1 MPAGYVHHSISGTF
15 SAESYFRRIEAEHPH
30 VFWLDDSLG
39 ETVSYIG
46 WGVPSGSSSLSVL
59 DTATDLPV
67 SLVGWISY
75 LTRDDTLRVISESR
89 KNSRSDSHFLKVTI
103 AVRIN
108 HVTGQSDIIA
118 DEWCEATTASR
129 DYILATIQ
137 KSTVLPEI
145 SAPITAVANWRDTP
159 QQYEEMIRRC
169 QQHIAEG
176 DAYQLC
182 LTTLVSVRTQEKP
195 VDVYLRLRRLA
206 PTRTG
211 GLIRIDG
218 VTIASASPE
227 VFVNIS
233 DGIAVTKPIKGTRPR
248 SDEPARDRELIDELH
263 NDPKER
269 AENLMIVD
277 LSRNDLS
284 KVSYPDSV
292 TVPALF
298 AVETYSTVHQL
309 VSTVTARI
317 RSDVPISGVVSS
329 LFPAG
334 SMTGAPKLRAV
345 ELLEQIETGERGIYS
360 GAFGHVGGSA
370 SRFAM
375 TIRAIVFDRR
385 TAHVGV
391 GGGITSDSVP
401 LHEIREVG
409 VKANAL
415 LAALGAEP
423 NPFLAHR

>member
-1 MPAGYVHHSISGTF
+1 MPAGYVQHTITGSF
-15 SAESYFRRIEAEHPH
+15 SPESYFRCIEADHPH

-46 WGVPSGSSSLSVL
+46 WGIPATERSLAVL
-59 DTATDLPV
+59 DTSTGLPV

-75 LTRDDTLRVISESR
+75 LSRDDTLRPHHSPREVSPT
-89 KNSRSDSHFLKVTI
+89 DTTFLRVSI
-103 AVRIN
+103 AVRID
-108 HVTGQSDIIA
+108 HVDGRVDIIA
-118 DEWCEATTASR
+118 DEWNDETVAARNYIVDAITRATDAPHLP
-129 DYILATIQ
+129 D
-137 KSTVLPEI
+137 VLP
-145 SAPITAVANWRDTP
+145 TVAEWRDTP
-159 QQYEEMIRRC
+159 EQYADMIRRC
-169 QQHIAEG
+169 QHHIVDG

-182 LTTLVSVRTQEKP
+182 LTTSVSVQTSERP
-195 VDVYLRLRRLA
+195 ADVYLRLRRLA

-211 GLIRIDG
+211 GFIRSNG

-227 VFVNIS
+227 VFVDIT
-233 DGIAVTKPIKGTRPR
+233 DGVAVTKPIKGTRPR
-248 SDEPARDRELIDELH
+248 SENPAQDFALIEELR

-284 KVSYPDSV
+284 RVSYAESV

-298 AVETYSTVHQL
+298 DVETYSTVHQL
-309 VSTVTARI
+309 VSTVTSQI

-345 ELLEQIETGERGIYS
+345 EILEQIESGERGIYS
-360 GAFGHVGGSA
+360 GAFGHIGGSTV
-370 SRFAM
+370 RCAM
-375 TIRAIVFDRR
+375 TIRAVVFNGR
-385 TAHVGV
+385 TATVGV

-401 LHEIREVG
+401 LNEVREVG
-409 VKANAL
+409 LKANAL
-415 LAALGAEP
+415 LTALGAEP